1 MTTADEKH
9 LLRILGDLDRFL
21 TETLDPILRTTGIG
35 REHWQVLRL
44 LEDGQGHAMGEI
56 AQAAGLPGATATR
69 VVDLLAA
76 NMLIYRRNDPLDR
89 RRVLVHLSDVGAE
102 TLRGIQKGLNDHT
115 SPALTSFSA
124 SDRGKLV
131 ELLDRLLQV
140 EAN

>member
-1 MTTADEKH
+1 MTTADARH

-56 AQAAGLPGATATR
+56 AQSAGLPGATATR

-102 TLRGIQKGLNDHT
+102 TLRRIQDGLRDHT
-115 SPALTSFSA
+115 SPALTGFSA

-131 ELLDRLLQV
+131 ELLDRFLHV
-140 EAN
+140 DAS

>member
-1 MTTADEKH
+1 MTTADAKH

-21 TETLDPILRTTGIG
+21 TETIDPVLRNTGLG

-56 AQAAGLPGATATR
+56 ARSAGLPGATATR

-76 NMLIYRRNDPLDR
+76 NMLVYRRNDPLDR
-89 RRVLVHLSDVGAE
+89 RRVLVHLSDVGAV
-102 TLRGIQKGLNDHT
+102 TLRRIQDGLSDHT

-131 ELLDRLLQV
+131 ELLGRLVQID
-140 EAN
+140 AS

>member
-1 MTTADEKH
+1 MTTADANN

-21 TETLDPILRTTGIG
+21 TETLDPILRNTGIG

-76 NMLIYRRNDPLDR
+76 NMLVYRRSDPLDR
-89 RRVLVHLSDVGAE
+89 RRVLVYLGDMGEES
-102 TLRGIQKGLNDHT
+102 LRRIRDGLDNHA
-115 SPALTSFSA
+115 SPMLTNFSA

-131 ELLDRLLQV
+131 ELLDRFLQV
-140 EAN
+140 GAN